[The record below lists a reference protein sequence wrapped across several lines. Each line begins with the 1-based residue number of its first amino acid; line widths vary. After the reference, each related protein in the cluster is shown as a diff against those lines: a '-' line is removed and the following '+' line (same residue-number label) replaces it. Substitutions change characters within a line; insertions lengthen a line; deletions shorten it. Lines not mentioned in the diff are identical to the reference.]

1 MAKCNYKTDEK
12 YRAIKDTLKISNEAF
27 VDIWL
32 EDSYKCRDFLGRIAI
47 SFLDIF
53 DKGKPEEKRYKDE
66 TFEINYRPKIY
77 SGSESFL
84 NVFDID
90 AHLDYEVWFYPESYT
105 KDLNIKKTDKDFQ
118 KEKKIKKFE
127 DILEGQ
133 VNEGFKQD
141 VKKILLNIH
150 NTHNRFF
157 GFDNK
162 NFEIIK
168 EVDSMKG
175 LDETILQLS
184 DEIKNFYLLDQFGE
198 YRLINSY
205 LSKLTVIADPNENA
219 YSIKINS
226 VEKILRQKRT
236 DIDKVEL
243 GIGNSYESLMHYIK
257 CMRFSYYD
265 NSKKRRIL
273 LSPDYVMLNRKGNI
287 YEHTIYFACILLN
300 KESENEIIYQK
311 YLEKNDQKNLS
322 AVDEPVEAH
331 QEIENKAVNRKK
343 GLESKDDEILKDKN
357 TSSFNLIGEFDK
369 STIGEENGK
378 LNPNKNKTDE
388 KATLKKKAEKDKD
401 NKNAKKG
408 KSKKDLNI
416 EKIEP
421 VNLKLFI

>member
-1 MAKCNYKTDEK
+1 MAKCNLKPDAK
-12 YRAIKDTLKISNEAF
+12 HRAITDTLKINNEAY

-32 EDSYKCRDFLGRIAI
+32 EDSYKCRDFLGRITI

-53 DKGKPEEKRYKDE
+53 DKGKPADKKYKDE
-66 TFEINYRPKIY
+66 TFEVNYRPKIY

-90 AHLDYEVWFYPESYT
+90 AHLDYEVWIYPENYT
-105 KDLNIKKTDKDFQ
+105 KDLNIKKTDKAFQ
-118 KEKKIKKFE
+118 KEQKIKKFE

-133 VNEGFKQD
+133 KNEGFQLD
-141 VKKILLNIH
+141 VKKTLLNIP
-150 NTHNRFF
+150 NTPLRFF

-162 NFEIIK
+162 YFEIIR
-168 EVDSMKG
+168 EVDTMKG
-175 LDETILQLS
+175 LDETIAGLS
-184 DEIKNFYLLDQFGE
+184 DEIKNYYLLDQLGE

-205 LSKLTVIADPNENA
+205 LSKLTIKADPNENA
-219 YSIKINS
+219 YSIKTNT

-257 CMRFSYYD
+257 CMRFCAYYD

-273 LSPDYVMLNRKGNI
+273 LSPDYVMQNRKGNI

-300 KESENEIIYQK
+300 KESENEIINQK
-311 YLEKNDQKNLS
+311 YLEKMNQKITISEEPEEGQNDKTGANGRKNLETKG
-322 AVDEPVEAH
+322 DEV
-331 QEIENKAVNRKK
+331 
-343 GLESKDDEILKDKN
+343 LKDKN
-357 TSSFNLIGEFDK
+357 TSSVNLIGDFDK
-369 STIGEENGK
+369 STMGEENGK
-378 LNPNKNKTDE
+378 LNPSKQKTDE
-388 KATLKKKAEKDKD
+388 KEKAQAKKKAD
-401 NKNAKKG
+401 NENKKAKKG

-421 VNLKLFI
+421 VMNFF